1 MTSAAWK
8 KRFAVLRN
16 RLYLYPPPEPMPY
29 TRWTWLALGAVGL
42 LASIYAVYF
51 IAYMIASHNAFLTH
65 AEDLGIM
72 DQAVWSVFH
81 GPVLHQTVCNIVND
95 TNCYSLSGISRFA
108 IHFEPILFPVSFL
121 YLFWPDARML
131 LVLQV
136 LVVAS
141 GAFPAFWLARLRL
154 RNDLA
159 AVAIAALYL
168 LYPAQQQAVTFDFHA
183 VTFTASLLLFM
194 LYFMYT
200 RRTVWMF
207 VFALLAMAC
216 KEEIPVI
223 VALFGLWSIVF
234 QQRWRSGAAL
244 IGLGIVWV
252 GLYFLVIHIAS
263 PTGAPLLS
271 SRYHGVFSLLLHP
284 TTLIKQHI
292 LEPQHMAY
300 LKILLSPAAYLPLL
314 APWVLVLAVPTLG
327 LNLLSSDVQQY
338 TGLFQYS
345 AEIVP
350 VLIFATIEGIVVI
363 LWVLQLMFAPY
374 RTAPKSSASLQG
386 VTDLPNVPERVT
398 PGASSVARMPLP
410 VRLLH
415 YGVLAFLALGVV
427 FSVVRADDGFYGK
440 MPYTQSFSWPQVT
453 AHDQLA
459 QKFIDMIPADASVS
473 AQSALV
479 PHVSH
484 RRYIYMFPYGDE
496 QADYVFLD
504 VSSDIYPYFAAASYE
519 YEVKRVL
526 VSGKYGVVAAQDGY
540 LLLKRGL
547 TPPGISPYSVTR
559 NTGLLYTVLPDLPQ
573 SFCTYIQVQPGQII
587 HRAQATFTSPNGQGS
602 LKLIGYNVSA
612 AHSFSITAGYM
623 QVTTDWEVQSP
634 TVPPL
639 VLQVVL
645 LDASGQQ
652 RPVSVDFP
660 AQFWCPTNSWKP
672 GMILEL
678 SSRVFQIK
686 GHFVSTGKAGIT
698 IQLSPLLP
706 TTSALDAAPTAHNLP
721 VTVNSGP
728 ANVLVPPGTNAL
740 QLATFTLTP

>member
-1 MTSAAWK
+1 MTSSAWK

-16 RLYLYPPPEPMPY
+16 WLYLYPAPEPMPY
-29 TRWTWLALGAVGL
+29 TWWTWLALGLVAL
-42 LASIYAVYF
+42 LTVVYAVYF
-51 IAYMIASHNAFLTH
+51 IVYMVASHNAFLTH

-81 GPVLHQTVCNIVND
+81 SPVLHQTVCNIVND

-108 IHFEPILFPVSFL
+108 IHFEPILFPVSVL
-121 YLFWPDARML
+121 YLIWPDARML

-136 LVVAS
+136 LVVAA

-183 VTFTASLLLFM
+183 VTFTASLLLFV

-207 VFALLAMAC
+207 VFAILAMAC

-223 VALFGLWSIVF
+223 VALFGLWSIIF

-252 GLYFLVIHIAS
+252 GVYFLVIHIAS

-271 SRYHGVFSLLLHP
+271 SRYHSSFSLLLHP
-284 TTLIKQHI
+284 TTLIKQDI

-300 LKILLSPAAYLPLL
+300 LRILFSPAAYLPLL
-314 APWVLVLAVPTLG
+314 APWVLVLAVPTLA
-327 LNLLSSDVQQY
+327 LNLLSTDVQQY

-363 LWVLQLMFAPY
+363 LWVLQLMFAPFQ
-374 RTAPKSSASLQG
+374 TPQKSAKSSLSDESESPQRSASS
-386 VTDLPNVPERVT
+386 TN
-398 PGASSVARMPLP
+398 SVARMPLP

-415 YGVLAFLALGVV
+415 YGVLAFLALGAV
-427 FSVVRADDGFYGK
+427 FSVARADDGFYGK
-440 MPYTQSFSWPQVT
+440 MPYTQSFTWPQVT
-453 AHDQLA
+453 AHDELA

-519 YEVKRVL
+519 FEVKRVL
-526 VSGKYGVVAAQDGY
+526 LSNKYGVVAAQDGY
-540 LLLKRGL
+540 ILLKRGL
-547 TPPGISPYSVTR
+547 PPPGISPYSVTH
-559 NTGLLYTVLPDLPQ
+559 NTGLLYTALPDLPQ
-573 SFCTYIQVQPGQII
+573 SFCTYIQVQPDQII
-587 HRAQATFTSPNGQGS
+587 HQAQATFTGLDGQSS
-602 LKLIGYNVSA
+602 LKLVGYNVSA
-612 AHSFSITAGYM
+612 AHSFSIGAGYM
-623 QVTTDWEVQSP
+623 QVTTDWEVQSA
-634 TVPPL
+634 TLPPL
-639 VLQVVL
+639 VLQVFI
-645 LDASGQQ
+645 LDSTGHL
-652 RPVSVDFP
+652 RPASVDFP
-660 AQFWCPTNSWKP
+660 AQFWCPTNAWKP
-672 GMILEL
+672 GTILQL
-678 SSRVFQIK
+678 SSRVFQLK
-686 GHFVSTGKAGIT
+686 GHFVSPGPASIA
-698 IQLSPLLP
+698 IQLSPMLP
-706 TTSALDAAPTAHNLP
+706 TTSALDAATPAQTLP
-721 VTVNSGP
+721 VVVNSGP

-740 QLATFTLTP
+740 QLGTFTLTQ